1 MQITGF
7 ANELFGLT
15 KRILLF
21 RRAVWEIY
29 KMGCSS
35 CSSGGDGLPKGCK
48 NNGACGTYG
57 CNKLEVFDWLAGMA
71 LPDGQKP
78 FDIVEVRFKNSRKGF
93 YRNASN
99 LELYP
104 GDIVAVES
112 SPGHDIGVVS
122 LTGELVR
129 VQMKRKEIK
138 DNYEIKKIYRKAKE
152 EDIVK
157 WQEGRKIEQ
166 QTMMRAREIARS
178 LRLEMKLS
186 DVEYQGDKSKAT
198 FYYTADDRVDFR
210 ELIKKYAEEFRV
222 KIDMRQIG
230 YRYEAGRLGGIG
242 SCGRELCCSSWLTDF
257 RAVSTSAA
265 RYQQLSLNPTKLA
278 GQCGK
283 LKCCLNYE
291 LDQYVE
297 AMKDFP
303 SVNTKLHLPKG
314 TAVHFKTDIFQRVMY
329 FIYDGQ
335 PGEAPFPL
343 SVEAI
348 HEIMDRNK
356 RGIAVE
362 AVEDFMVDVVAEKET
377 DFAEVVG
384 QDSLTR
390 FDRKK
395 GKPRGNNDRR
405 DRRPDQ
411 RRSGDQRDAQR
422 PQQQRPPLNKE
433 LREAKQNPPAQKQ
446 EGNQGQQSNKNN
458 QGEIRNRPSRPP
470 GNRRPERGEDK
481 NQGERKQ
488 GNKPPGNRPPGNRP
502 PGNKPQGDR
511 PPRKEDQQNQKPNNP
526 PQP

>member
-1 MQITGF
+1 
-7 ANELFGLT
+7 
-15 KRILLF
+15 
-21 RRAVWEIY
+21 
-29 KMGCSS
+29 MGCSG
-35 CSSGGDGLPKGCK
+35 CSSGSDGLPKGCK

-57 CNKLEVFDWLAGMA
+57 CNKLEVFDWLAGMD

-93 YRNASN
+93 YRNSSN

-104 GDIVAVES
+104 GDIVAVEV

-129 VQMKRKEIK
+129 IQMKRKDIK

-178 LRLEMKLS
+178 LKLEMKLS

-222 KIDMRQIG
+222 RIDMRQIG
-230 YRYEAGRLGGIG
+230 YRFEAGRLGGIG

-265 RYQQLSLNPTKLA
+265 RYQQLSLNPAKLA

-303 SVNTKLHLPKG
+303 SVNVKLHLPKG

-329 FIYDGQ
+329 FIYEGQ

-343 SVEAI
+343 GVQAV
-348 HEIMDRNK
+348 HEIIERNRK
-356 RGIAVE
+356 GIAVE
-362 AVEDFMVDVVAEKET
+362 AIEDFIEDEIAEKET

-395 GKPRGNNDRR
+395 GKGRGNQNRRDR
-405 DRRPDQ
+405 DRRPEGS
-411 RRSGDQRDAQR
+411 RSGEQRDQQKQGQSRPAPHKELKGPGQPGSKPEGQA
-422 PQQQRPPLNKE
+422 PQQGN
-433 LREAKQNPPAQKQ
+433 KQ
-446 EGNQGQQSNKNN
+446 EN
-458 QGEIRNRPSRPP
+458 RNRP
-470 GNRRPERGEDK
+470 
-481 NQGERKQ
+481 
-488 GNKPPGNRPPGNRP
+488 NRP
-502 PGNKPQGDR
+502 PGNKRPERNDQGKKEGKPQSNR
-511 PPRKEDQQNQKPNNP
+511 PPQNRPPKKDNPQNPKPNNP
-526 PQP
+526 PQT

>member
-1 MQITGF
+1 
-7 ANELFGLT
+7 
-15 KRILLF
+15 
-21 RRAVWEIY
+21 
-29 KMGCSS
+29 MGCSG
-35 CSSGGDGLPKGCK
+35 CSSGSDGLPKGCK

-57 CNKLEVFDWLAGMA
+57 CNKLEVFDWLAGMD

-93 YRNASN
+93 YRNSSN

-104 GDIVAVES
+104 GDIVAVEV

-129 VQMKRKEIK
+129 IQMKRKDIK

-178 LRLEMKLS
+178 LKLEMKLS

-222 KIDMRQIG
+222 RIDMRQIG
-230 YRYEAGRLGGIG
+230 YRFEAGRLGGIG

-265 RYQQLSLNPTKLA
+265 RYQQLSLNPAKLA

-303 SVNTKLHLPKG
+303 SVNVKLHLPKG

-329 FIYDGQ
+329 FIYEGQ

-343 SVEAI
+343 GVQAV
-348 HEIMDRNK
+348 HEIIERNRK
-356 RGIAVE
+356 GIAVE
-362 AVEDFMVDVVAEKET
+362 AIEDFIEDEIAEKET

-395 GKPRGNNDRR
+395 GKGRGNQNRRDR
-405 DRRPDQ
+405 DRRPEGS
-411 RRSGDQRDAQR
+411 RSSEQRDQQKQGQSRPAPHKELKGPGQPGSKPEGQA
-422 PQQQRPPLNKE
+422 PQQGN
-433 LREAKQNPPAQKQ
+433 KQ
-446 EGNQGQQSNKNN
+446 EN
-458 QGEIRNRPSRPP
+458 RNRP
-470 GNRRPERGEDK
+470 
-481 NQGERKQ
+481 
-488 GNKPPGNRPPGNRP
+488 NRP
-502 PGNKPQGDR
+502 PGNKRPERNDQGKKEGKPQSNR
-511 PPRKEDQQNQKPNNP
+511 PPQNRPPKKDNPQNPKPNNP
-526 PQP
+526 PQT

>member
-1 MQITGF
+1 
-7 ANELFGLT
+7 
-15 KRILLF
+15 
-21 RRAVWEIY
+21 
-29 KMGCSS
+29 MGCSS
-35 CSSGGDGLPKGCK
+35 CSTGSDGLPKGCK

-57 CNKLEVFDWLAGMA
+57 CNKLEVFDWLAGME

-93 YRNASN
+93 YRNATN

-104 GDIVAVES
+104 GDVVAVEV

-129 VQMKRKEIK
+129 VQMKRKEVK

-152 EDIVK
+152 DDIAK

-178 LRLEMKLS
+178 LNLDMKLS

-198 FYYTADDRVDFR
+198 FFYTADDRVDFR
-210 ELIKKYAEEFRV
+210 ELIKRYAEEFRV
-222 KIDMRQIG
+222 RIDMRQIG
-230 YRYEAGRLGGIG
+230 YRFEAGRLGGIG

-265 RYQQLSLNPTKLA
+265 RYQQLSLNPAKLA

-314 TAVHFKTDIFQRVMY
+314 LAVHFKTDIFQRTMY

-343 SVEAI
+343 SIEAI
-348 HEIMDRNK
+348 HEIIDRNK
-356 RGIAVE
+356 KGIAVE
-362 AVEDFMVDVVAEKET
+362 TLEDFLEEVVAEKET

-395 GKPRGNNDRR
+395 GKPKGNPNRR
-405 DRRPDQ
+405 DRRPDGQ
-411 RRSGDQRDAQR
+411 RSGEPRDNQRQGPPKPSQGKDL
-422 PQQQRPPLNKE
+422 RPP
-433 LREAKQNPPAQKQ
+433 
-446 EGNQGQQSNKNN
+446 GQGQQKQ
-458 QGEIRNRPSRPP
+458 QGPPPQKAGQQENRNRP
-470 GNRRPERGEDK
+470 
-481 NQGERKQ
+481 
-488 GNKPPGNRPPGNRP
+488 NRP
-502 PGNKPQGDR
+502 PGNKRPERNEPRTNDGKPPVNRPPQNRPPQER
-511 PPRKEDQQNQKPNNP
+511 PPRKDNPENPKPNTP